1 MSVLTV
7 EDIHTYYGESH
18 ILQGVSL
25 EVPSGRVVALLGR
38 NGAGKTTLIRSIMGF
53 TPPRRGRILFDGA
66 DITRRRPYRVARL
79 GISLVPQGRQ
89 IFASLDVGETLA
101 IASRPREDGWTV
113 EKVYELFPPLRAR
126 SRHPGNQL
134 SGGEQQMLAIGRGLM
149 MNPSTLML
157 DEPTE
162 GLSPLYVETVG
173 QAIRTLQAR
182 GIAMLLVEQNLK
194 FALRYADHVHI
205 MNRGS
210 LVYSSSPQALA
221 GDDQARAR
229 YLGV

>member
-7 EDIHTYYGESH
+7 NDVHTYYGDSH

-25 EVPSGRVVALLGR
+25 EIASGKVVALLGR
-38 NGAGKTTLIRSIMGF
+38 NGAGKTTLVRSIMGF
-53 TPPRRGRILFDGA
+53 TPPRRGRVLFDA
-66 DITRRRPYRVARL
+66 VDITRRRPYRVARL
-79 GISLVPQGRQ
+79 GLSLVPQGRQ
-89 IFASLDVGETLA
+89 IFPSLDVGETLA
-101 IASRPREDGWTV
+101 IAARPQEEGWTV
-113 EKVYELFPPLRAR
+113 QKVYDLFPPLRAR
-126 SRHPGNQL
+126 TRHPGNQL
-134 SGGEQQMLAIGRGLM
+134 SGGEQQMLAIGRALM

-173 QAIRTLQAR
+173 EAIRTLQSH
-182 GIAMLLVEQNLK
+182 GIAILLVEQNLK
-194 FALRYADHVHI
+194 FALRYSDHVHI

-210 LVYSSSPQALA
+210 IVYSSSPRELA
-221 GDDQARAR
+221 ADDETRAR

>member
-7 EDIHTYYGESH
+7 NDVHTYYGDSH

-25 EVPSGRVVALLGR
+25 EIASGKVVALLGR
-38 NGAGKTTLIRSIMGF
+38 NGAGKTTLVRSIMGF
-53 TPPRRGRILFDGA
+53 TPPRRGRVLFDA
-66 DITRRRPYRVARL
+66 VDITRRRPYRVARL
-79 GISLVPQGRQ
+79 GLSLVPQGRQ
-89 IFASLDVGETLA
+89 IFPSLDVGETLA
-101 IASRPREDGWTV
+101 IAARPREDGWTV
-113 EKVYELFPPLRAR
+113 QKVYDLFPPLRAR
-126 SRHPGNQL
+126 TRHPGNQL
-134 SGGEQQMLAIGRGLM
+134 SGGEQQMLAIGRALM

-173 QAIRTLQAR
+173 EAIRTLQSQ
-182 GIAMLLVEQNLK
+182 GIAILLVEQNLK
-194 FALRYADHVHI
+194 FALRYSDHVHI

-210 LVYSSSPQALA
+210 IVYSSSPRALA
-221 GDDQARAR
+221 ADDETRAR

>member
-1 MSVLTV
+1 MLTV
-7 EDIHTYYGESH
+7 DGVHTYYGESH

-25 EVPSGRVVALLGR
+25 EVASGRVVALLGR
-38 NGAGKTTLIRSIMGF
+38 NGAGKTTLVRSIMGF

-79 GISLVPQGRQ
+79 RISLVPQGRQ

-126 SRHPGNQL
+126 SRHPGHQL

-162 GLSPLYVETVG
+162 GLSPLYVEAVG
-173 QAIRTLQAR
+173 QAIRTLQSH

-194 FALRYADHVHI
+194 FALRYSDHVHI

-210 LVYSSSPQALA
+210 IVYSSSPGALA
-221 GDDQARAR
+221 GDDEARAR

>member
-1 MSVLTV
+1 MLTV
-7 EDIHTYYGESH
+7 DDVHTYYGESH

-25 EVPSGRVVALLGR
+25 EVASGRVVALLGR

-53 TPPRRGRILFDGA
+53 TPPRRGRILLDGV
-66 DITRRRPYRVARL
+66 DITRRRPFRVARL

-89 IFASLDVGETLA
+89 IFASLDVGETLT

-173 QAIRTLQAR
+173 QAIRTLQSH

-221 GDDQARAR
+221 GDDEARVR

>member
-1 MSVLTV
+1 MLTV
-7 EDIHTYYGESH
+7 DDVHTYYGESH
-18 ILQGVSL
+18 VLQGVSL
-25 EVPSGRVVALLGR
+25 EVGSGRVVALLGR

-53 TPPRRGRILFDGA
+53 TPPRRGRILFDGV
-66 DITRRRPYRVARL
+66 DITRRRPFRVARL

-134 SGGEQQMLAIGRGLM
+134 SGGEQQMLAIGRALM

-173 QAIRTLQAR
+173 QAIRTLQSH

-221 GDDQARAR
+221 GDDEARAR

>member
-7 EDIHTYYGESH
+7 EDVHTYYGDSH

-25 EVPSGRVVALLGR
+25 EVPSGRVVAILGR

-173 QAIRTLQAR
+173 QAIRTLQSR

-221 GDDQARAR
+221 GDDEARAR

>member
-7 EDIHTYYGESH
+7 DDVHTYYGESH

-173 QAIRTLQAR
+173 QAIRTLQSR

-210 LVYSSSPQALA
+210 LVYSSSPEALA
-221 GDDQARAR
+221 GDDEARAR

>member
-1 MSVLTV
+1 MLKVDDV
-7 EDIHTYYGESH
+7 HTYYGESH

-25 EVPSGRVVALLGR
+25 EVASGKVVALLGR

-53 TPPRRGRILFDGA
+53 TPPRRGRILFDGV

-173 QAIRTLQAR
+173 QAIRTLQSH

-210 LVYSSSPQALA
+210 LVYSASPRALA
-221 GDDQARAR
+221 GDDEARAR

>member
-1 MSVLTV
+1 
-7 EDIHTYYGESH
+7 
-18 ILQGVSL
+18 
-25 EVPSGRVVALLGR
+25 
-38 NGAGKTTLIRSIMGF
+38 
-53 TPPRRGRILFDGA
+53 
-66 DITRRRPYRVARL
+66 
-79 GISLVPQGRQ
+79 
-89 IFASLDVGETLA
+89 
-101 IASRPREDGWTV
+101 
-113 EKVYELFPPLRAR
+113 
-126 SRHPGNQL
+126 
-134 SGGEQQMLAIGRGLM
+134 MLAIGRALM

-173 QAIRTLQAR
+173 QAIRTLQSH

-221 GDDQARAR
+221 GDDEARAR

>member
-1 MSVLTV
+1 MLTV
-7 EDIHTYYGESH
+7 DDVHTYYGESH
-18 ILQGVSL
+18 VLQGVSL
-25 EVPSGRVVALLGR
+25 EVGSGRVVALLGR

-53 TPPRRGRILFDGA
+53 TPPRRGRILFDGV
-66 DITRRRPYRVARL
+66 DITRLRPFRVARL

-173 QAIRTLQAR
+173 QAIRTLQSH

-221 GDDQARAR
+221 GDDEARAR

>member
-1 MSVLTV
+1 MLAVDDV
-7 EDIHTYYGESH
+7 HTYYGESH

-25 EVPSGRVVALLGR
+25 EVASGRVVALLGR

-53 TPPRRGRILFDGA
+53 TPPRRGRILFDGV
-66 DITRRRPYRVARL
+66 DITRLRPYRVARL

-101 IASRPREDGWTV
+101 IASRPRGDGWTV

-173 QAIRTLQAR
+173 QAIRTLQSH

-221 GDDQARAR
+221 GDNEARAR

>member
-1 MSVLTV
+1 MLTV
-7 EDIHTYYGESH
+7 DDVHTYYGESH

-25 EVPSGRVVALLGR
+25 EVGSGRVVALLGR

-53 TPPRRGRILFDGA
+53 TPPRRGRILFDGV
-66 DITRRRPYRVARL
+66 DITRRRPFRVARL

-101 IASRPREDGWTV
+101 IAARPREDGWTA

-134 SGGEQQMLAIGRGLM
+134 SGGEQQMLAIGRALM

-162 GLSPLYVETVG
+162 GLSPLYVEAVG
-173 QAIRTLQAR
+173 QAIRTLQSH

-194 FALRYADHVHI
+194 FALHYADHVHI

-210 LVYSSSPQALA
+210 IVYSSAPRALA
-221 GDDQARAR
+221 GDDEARAR

>member
-1 MSVLTV
+1 MLTV
-7 EDIHTYYGESH
+7 DDVHTYYGESH

-25 EVPSGRVVALLGR
+25 EVGSGRVVALLGR

-53 TPPRRGRILFDGA
+53 TPPRRGRILFDGV
-66 DITRRRPYRVARL
+66 DITRRRPFRIARL

-101 IASRPREDGWTV
+101 IAARPREDGWTV

-173 QAIRTLQAR
+173 QAIRTLQSH

-194 FALRYADHVHI
+194 FALRCADHVHI

-221 GDDQARAR
+221 GDDEARAR

>member
-1 MSVLTV
+1 MLTV
-7 EDIHTYYGESH
+7 DDVHTYYGESH
-18 ILQGVSL
+18 VLQGVSL
-25 EVPSGRVVALLGR
+25 EVGSGRVVALLGR

-53 TPPRRGRILFDGA
+53 TPPRRGRILFDGV
-66 DITRRRPYRVARL
+66 DISRLRPFRVARL

-173 QAIRTLQAR
+173 QAIRTLQSH

-221 GDDQARAR
+221 GDDEARAR

>member
-7 EDIHTYYGESH
+7 DRVHTYYGDSH
-18 ILQGVSL
+18 VLQGVSL
-25 EVPSGRVVALLGR
+25 EVATGTVVALLGR
-38 NGAGKTTLIRSIMGF
+38 NGAGKTTLVRSIMGF
-53 TPPRRGRILFDGA
+53 TPPRRGRILFDDV
-66 DITRRRPYRVARL
+66 DITRRRPFRVARL

-89 IFASLDVGETLA
+89 IFPSLDVGETLA

-113 EKVYELFPPLRAR
+113 ERVYGLFPPLRAR
-126 SRHPGNQL
+126 TRHPGNQL
-134 SGGEQQMLAIGRGLM
+134 SGGEQQMLAIGRALM

-173 QAIRTLQAR
+173 HAIRTLQSH

-194 FALRYADHVHI
+194 FALRYSDHVHV

-210 LVYSSSPQALA
+210 IVYSSSPRALA
-221 GDDQARAR
+221 ADDAARAR